1 MPAISRIWAGSA
13 LISAG
18 LQPQQG
24 NLEPGRLVSAIGLL
38 IPQCRP
44 GRTTK
49 TPRLQGNL
57 SRRSRSYGH
66 SMGVNTPARKSA
78 LGAEPAPR
86 RGSSSSSSPQ
96 IVFSRG
102 PAAPERHSGACAS
115 PTKTSSLRGDHCQV
129 TVGLARHHG
138 QFGYP
143 AAVSGM
149 NQAQL
154 QALVDEATVD
164 AYDRDEQ
171 VMGLNTMIEDILAVP
186 FETTVLGSL

>member
-1 MPAISRIWAGSA
+1 MGA
-13 LISAG
+13 
-18 LQPQQG
+18 
-24 NLEPGRLVSAIGLL
+24 
-38 IPQCRP
+38 RP
-44 GRTTK
+44 GFGTSEAQGTGPGIRTRHFWRRAWDSN
-49 TPRLQGNL
+49 PRDRDGYLPSVPVALRRGARPKKRKLVQLVAPNSLLSG
-57 SRRSRSYGH
+57 SRR
-66 SMGVNTPARKSA
+66 
-78 LGAEPAPR
+78 
-86 RGSSSSSSPQ
+86 
-96 IVFSRG
+96 
-102 PAAPERHSGACAS
+102 PERHSGACAS
-115 PTKTSSLRGDHCQV
+115 PTKTSSLPGDHCQV

-186 FETTVLGSL
+186 FETTVLGSV

>member
-1 MPAISRIWAGSA
+1 MGA
-13 LISAG
+13 
-18 LQPQQG
+18 
-24 NLEPGRLVSAIGLL
+24 
-38 IPQCRP
+38 RP
-44 GRTTK
+44 GFGTSEAQGTGPGIRTRHFWRRAWDSN
-49 TPRLQGNL
+49 PRDRDGYLPSVPVALRLG
-57 SRRSRSYGH
+57 
-66 SMGVNTPARKSA
+66 
-78 LGAEPAPR
+78 LGAELAPR

-102 PAAPERHSGACAS
+102 PADPERHSGACAS

-138 QFGYP
+138 QFGHP